1 VLDPSHFVS
10 GSTEGALTGAGA
22 GFWMNT
28 ANSTVYYDSNGNA
41 GGGLIAMA
49 QLEKRGRGH
58 EF

>member
-1 VLDPSHFVS
+1 
-10 GSTEGALTGAGA
+10 
-22 GFWMNT
+22 MNT